1 MSCPIC
7 GIVAKE
13 TRQCPKYDGK
23 PVCAAHCYQ
32 CKYYD
37 ADPRITITCRWH
49 IYNKEPMVD
58 SEKMIVDLREILRRK
73 RSDDGT
79 GIL

>member
-7 GIVAKE
+7 GIVANE
-13 TRQCPKYDGK
+13 TRQCPKYAGK

-37 ADPRITITCRWH
+37 KDPRVTLTCRWS
-49 IYNKEPMVD
+49 IYNKKKIDNET
-58 SEKMIVDLREILRRK
+58 MIANLREIMGRK
-73 RSDDGT
+73 KEEQ
-79 GIL
+79 

>member
-37 ADPRITITCRWH
+37 ADPRITITCRWR
-49 IYNKEPMVD
+49 IYNKKKIDNET
-58 SEKMIVDLREILRRK
+58 MIANLREIMGRK
-73 RSDDGT
+73 RNDDGT

>member
-13 TRQCPKYDGK
+13 TRQCPEHYGR
-23 PVCAAHCYQ
+23 PVCVSHCYR
-32 CKYYD
+32 CRYYD
-37 ADPRITITCRWH
+37 ADPRTTITCRWH
-49 IYNKEPMVD
+49 IYN
-58 SEKMIVDLREILRRK
+58 EKKIDNETMIANLREIMGRK
-73 RSDDGT
+73 RNDDGT